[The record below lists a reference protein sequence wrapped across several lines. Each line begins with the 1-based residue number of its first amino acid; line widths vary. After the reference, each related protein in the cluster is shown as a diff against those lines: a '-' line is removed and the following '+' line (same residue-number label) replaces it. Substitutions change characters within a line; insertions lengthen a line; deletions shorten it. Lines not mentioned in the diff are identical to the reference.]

1 MLERLPF
8 LFSIKFISDY
18 FDCNT
23 YIRQAKD
30 PHLAARAVGIKSRC
44 CGHSPLQGMYYSY
57 DDLVLGL
64 SSIRPSLFM
73 YGIWHMVH
81 AICFIE

>member
-30 PHLAARAVGIKSRC
+30 PHLAARAVGIF
-44 CGHSPLQGMYYSY
+44 
-57 DDLVLGL
+57 
-64 SSIRPSLFM
+64 RPSLFM